1 MEVNANKKIPGILEL
16 KRSVTTPVSL
26 AVFLA
31 TIALASEPVHAQIAP
46 AQINKL
52 ILASKIAPPTASVSS
67 SRLEEQVLVEIRGLP
82 SLNPAL
88 LKEKGFLAGRAVMH
102 ADPGYVRGVV
112 TRFYQPDG
120 TGYVDVLLTGKDLVS
135 VEAGL
140 SNNGTVASE
149 MVLVPVSFNES
160 AASRFNKYLN
170 AALALTAD
178 NELYAARVF
187 FEWALSQD
195 PQQAYRN
202 QRFVDGLFALGKAFD
217 LRGDLHQADL
227 VYGRLLLAMSSEK
240 PAERASVSFDILRQI
255 ANYFKSQNDYA
266 RAEQA
271 ATCLVEAQRERAIN
285 SRPGFVGDM
294 RLLSSCYR
302 QLGRVVD
309 AKKTLEEALLLS
321 RNLAGENN
329 PEVALILEDLGDCYS
344 LGGDHIQALSLY
356 KQAKEK
362 YDTAMAARH
371 SAMRPDYE
379 IYQSAMKRLQKKIGM
394 LKNTG

>member
-1 MEVNANKKIPGILEL
+1 MKEHANEKIPGILEL
-16 KRSVTTPVSL
+16 KRSLTTAVSL
-26 AVFLA
+26 AASLA
-31 TIALASEPVHAQIAP
+31 IIALALEPVHAQIAP

-52 ILASKIAPPTASVSS
+52 ILASKIAPPTASISS

-82 SLNPAL
+82 SLSPAL

-140 SNNGTVASE
+140 SNNGAVASE
-149 MVLVPVSFNES
+149 MVLVPVSFSEP
-160 AASRFNKYLN
+160 AASRFDKYLN
-170 AALALTAD
+170 PALALTAD
-178 NELYAARVF
+178 NELYASRVF

-195 PQQAYRN
+195 PQQAFRN

-217 LRGDLHQADL
+217 LRGDLSQADS
-227 VYGRLLLAMSSEK
+227 VYGRLLLAMASEK
-240 PAERASVSFDILRQI
+240 PEERPSVSFDIIRQI

-271 ATCLVEAQRERAIN
+271 ATYLVDAQRARAIN

-302 QLGRVVD
+302 HLGKVVD

-321 RNLAGENN
+321 RNVAGEDN

-344 LGGDHIQALSLY
+344 QGGDHAQALSLY

-362 YDTAMAARH
+362 YDTSMAARH

-379 IYQSAMKRLQKKIGM
+379 IYQSAMKRLQKKIGT